1 MSTQSSIVAR
11 ALPFALHLTLCTLVS
26 ASALLVQAAPVM
38 AQEGE
43 QAQAPL
49 KMALINVAG
58 KDGRRAYDEFEEI
71 LRDSPDIKLTRG
83 AKLEDK
89 LDQYDLSESS
99 LRKSS
104 LRKKKRQQFAEMM
117 RAENLEAL
125 LIVDVYNKGRT
136 LQVVAIGPDG
146 EQLTEVEEK
155 ITRGTPS
162 RKQAVGALRE
172 SFGALVPAV
181 KAYREEAAKPKE
193 ETPIEVVKGEGDG
206 SAKGEEDLSLAE
218 QAARR
223 VRSEHGLEP
232 GATASVGA
240 FFGRRAMSVK
250 EGDAPDDF
258 KLQHS
263 SPFIGIGAR
272 IDGIFT
278 TFGEGD
284 SALGGN
290 LYVAYAPFT
299 TVFSTTS
306 GQPPQELASS
316 FLRLGG
322 ELDYTKILTAR
333 LRLNVFGGV
342 ERVSL
347 TIAQNSFYTGS
358 TYLAGRVGAGVTFRF
373 GPDAYL
379 RAHGAALPTFSA
391 DNSGG
396 AFGDSPLSWGFEG
409 GALLRF
415 HIVED
420 VYIQLQYAYQ
430 RFAPDFPTPSPA
442 IAVPTTSTDQ
452 LHTGSLQVGLAF

>member
-1 MSTQSSIVAR
+1 MSTQSLIAVRVLSLSLRVA
-11 ALPFALHLTLCTLVS
+11 LCALVS
-26 ASALLVQAAPVM
+26 ASVQIIEAAP
-38 AQEGE
+38 ALAEE
-43 QAQAPL
+43 AEQAPL
-49 KMALINVAG
+49 RLALINVAG
-58 KDGRRAYDEFEEI
+58 KDGRRAYNELEEI
-71 LRDSPDIKLTRG
+71 LRGSPDIKLTRG

-89 LDQYDLSESS
+89 LEGYDLSESS
-99 LRKSS
+99 LRKSA
-104 LRKKKRQQFAEMM
+104 LRKKKRSQFAEMM

-125 LIVDVYNKGRT
+125 LIVDVYNKGRK

-146 EQLTEVEEK
+146 EQLAEVEEQ

-172 SFGALVPAV
+172 AFGSLVPAV
-181 KAYREEAAKPKE
+181 KAFREEAAKPKE
-193 ETPIEVVKGEGDG
+193 QTPIDVVQGQSEGDK
-206 SAKGEEDLSLAE
+206 KGQDDLSLAE

-223 VRSEHGLEP
+223 VRGEHGLAP

-240 FFGRRAMSVK
+240 FFGRRAMNVK

-258 KLQHS
+258 KLQHT
-263 SPFIGIGAR
+263 SPFIGISAR

-278 TFGEGD
+278 TFGDGD
-284 SALGGN
+284 SALGGDV
-290 LYVAYAPFT
+290 YVAYAPFI
-299 TVFSTTS
+299 TVFSATS

-342 ERVSL
+342 ERISL

-379 RAHGAALPTFSA
+379 RAHGIALPVFSA

-396 AFGDSPLSWGFEG
+396 AFGESPLSWGFEG

-415 HIVED
+415 DIVED

-430 RFAPDFPTPSPA
+430 RFAPDFPTPSPV